1 MILGPRLEDG
11 DYAVMTLWP
20 LRIPEV

>member
-1 MILGPRLEDG
+1 LGRRLEDG
-11 DYAVMTLWP
+11 DYAVMTLRP